1 MPMQLVW
8 LHGPPAAGKL
18 TVAKALQRNHNFKL
32 FHNHLAVD
40 LSMAIY
46 DAFGDKDF
54 HHFTNSIRRQTL
66 SKANELGVARMVMTF
81 MTCAQ
86 EDEKEIRRYL
96 EFFESEGIEVYPVQL
111 HPRHDVLLSRSVSV
125 ERQQSHK
132 ISCRNQLSELLSE
145 WQFLPIEHKN
155 ALQIDNSEQSP
166 EDVARQITAH
176 LLLR

>member
-1 MPMQLVW
+1 MTMQLVW

-18 TVAKALQRNHNFKL
+18 TVAKALQSKHNFKL

-66 SKANELGVARMVMTF
+66 SKANELGVERMVMTF

-86 EDEKEIRRYL
+86 EDRKEIRRYL
-96 EFFESEGIEVYPVQL
+96 DFFESEGIEVYPVQIL
-111 HPRHDVLLSRSVSV
+111 PRHDVLFSRSVSP

-132 ISCRNQLSELLSE
+132 ISCHKHLSDLLSE
-145 WQFLPIEHKN
+145 WKFLPIEHKN
-155 ALQIDNSEQSP
+155 ALQIDNSERSP
-166 EDVARQITAH
+166 DDVAQQIMSH
-176 LLLR
+176 LARR

>member
-1 MPMQLVW
+1 MKLVW

-18 TVAKALQRNHNFKL
+18 TVAKALQNNHHFKL

-54 HHFTNSIRRQTL
+54 HDFTNSIRRQAL
-66 SKANELGVARMVMTF
+66 SKANELGVERMVMTF

-86 EDEKEIRRYL
+86 EDEEEIRRYL
-96 EFFESEGIEVYPVQL
+96 DFFESEGIEVYPVQL
-111 HPRHDVLLSRSVSV
+111 HPRHDVLFSRSVSI

-132 ISCRNQLSELLSE
+132 ISCPKHLSDLLSE
-145 WQFLPIEHKN
+145 WTFLPIEHKN
-155 ALQIDNSEQSP
+155 ALQIDNSERSP
-166 EDVARQITAH
+166 DDVARQIIQH
-176 LLLR
+176 LSFR